1 MEELIMY
8 SYTCKQECNC
18 LICSIQTWA
27 TFLWTV
33 LAVTKICLSITI
45 TIIVGDNL
53 HYTNSLIIPSWGCS
67 STDTLLNDIR
77 ACDTSQYGF
86 SEKVC
91 LITTKRINTW
101 NGNQSIK
108 QPHSVTEVSQVIK
121 EDNSV
126 SREKITKVIFM

>member
-1 MEELIMY
+1 MEELIIY

-18 LICSIQTWA
+18 LICGIQTWA

-33 LAVTKICLSITI
+33 LAVTKICLSISI

-53 HYTNSLIIPSWGCS
+53 HYTNSLIIPSWGS
-67 STDTLLNDIR
+67 STDTPLNDIR
-77 ACDTSQYGF
+77 TCDTSQYGY
-86 SEKVC
+86 SEKVR

-101 NGNQSIK
+101 NGNHSIK

-126 SREKITKVIFM
+126 SREK